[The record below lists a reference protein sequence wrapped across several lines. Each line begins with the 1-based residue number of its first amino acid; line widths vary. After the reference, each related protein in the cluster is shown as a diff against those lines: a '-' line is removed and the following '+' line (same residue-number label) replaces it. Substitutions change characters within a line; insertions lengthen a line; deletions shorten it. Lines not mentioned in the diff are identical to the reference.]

1 MIHKLTKARQ
11 LLVLNQNYAETKAWQ
26 TSDYDEFARHRAV
39 AMVELLKEIIE
50 KDGILLSDAARSLY
64 NTL

>member
-1 MIHKLTKARQ
+1 MNKLAKARQ
-11 LLVLNQNYAETKAWQ
+11 LLVLHQNYAETKAWQ
-26 TSDYDEFARHRAV
+26 TSDYDEFARQRAV